1 MGSVST
7 PVQPFKIED
16 PAPAAG
22 PTRLIW
28 TVIWMTV
35 LLCPVT
41 ASVNPHQPVKITWT
55 LWNGLTREVLNLTTG
70 IHPPNTWWPDL
81 YFNLK
86 DLIKTTWT
94 AAQTRNFGFWA
105 CPGHLKRHNW
115 ETCGGL
121 QHYFCWSW
129 SCVTS
134 NDGRWKW
141 EVGNRDLVNFSFVQP
156 YRGPWNQDYQNL
168 FGDYVGRQWEL
179 HWSPIAQVKVMF
191 NQEAAKLERSWVSG
205 LSWGLQLYAEWF
217 EAKPGGILVISQT
230 IEPILVHSIGPN
242 KVEKLGAV
250 TLSTTTHP
258 TSLTLTKPNK
268 DEALAETDPLW
279 KLVKA
284 AYTTLNQTHPEA
296 TRSCWLCYNV
306 APPYYEA
313 IGLSASYSLVN
324 ASDPSQCQWGDRK
337 VGLTM
342 RQVWGKGLCIGT
354 VPSDKTPLCVN
365 VTRSVNGP
373 LASWMIPQMGG
384 WWVCSRTGL
393 TPCVHESIFDP
404 KEEFCVM
411 VAVVPKIIYRSEE
424 TVYDYWA
431 HRSTLIQQERAYKI
445 KREPLTAITIATMFG
460 LGIAGAGTGI
470 TALSMQSQGF
480 NSLRAAIDEDITRLE
495 QSISHLESSLTSL
508 SEVVLQNRR
517 GLDLLFLQQGGLCA
531 ALGEECCFYADHTG
545 IVRESMAKVREGL
558 AQRKREREAQ
568 QGWFESW
575 FQQSPWLTTLIS
587 TLLGPLIILLIML
600 TFGPCIINRL
610 VAFVKERINTVQ
622 LFVLRQQY
630 QTIPPGT
637 EEDSSV

>member
-1 MGSVST
+1 
-7 PVQPFKIED
+7 
-16 PAPAAG
+16 
-22 PTRLIW
+22 
-28 TVIWMTV
+28 
-35 LLCPVT
+35 
-41 ASVNPHQPVKITWT
+41 
-55 LWNGLTREVLNLTTG
+55 
-70 IHPPNTWWPDL
+70 
-81 YFNLK
+81 
-86 DLIKTTWT
+86 
-94 AAQTRNFGFWA
+94 
-105 CPGHLKRHNW
+105 
-115 ETCGGL
+115 
-121 QHYFCWSW
+121 
-129 SCVTS
+129 
-134 NDGRWKW
+134 
-141 EVGNRDLVNFSFVQP
+141 
-156 YRGPWNQDYQNL
+156 
-168 FGDYVGRQWEL
+168 
-179 HWSPIAQVKVMF
+179 MF

-250 TLSTTTHP
+250 TLSTTPHP

-284 AYTTLNQTHPEA
+284 AYTALNQTHPEA

-313 IGLSASYSLVN
+313 IGLNASYSLVN

-354 VPSDKTPLCVN
+354 VPSDKTSLCVN

-431 HRSTLIQQERAYKI
+431 HRSTLNQQERAYRI

-630 QTIPPGT
+630 QTISPGT